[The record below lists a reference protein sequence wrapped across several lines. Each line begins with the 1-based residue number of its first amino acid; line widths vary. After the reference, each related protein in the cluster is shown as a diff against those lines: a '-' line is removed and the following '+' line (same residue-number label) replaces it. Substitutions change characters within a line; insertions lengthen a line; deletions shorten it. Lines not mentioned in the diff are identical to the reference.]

1 MSAPAREP
9 ESALGKALLAAARE
23 ESPSASSHERAMRG
37 VDRALGRRA
46 ERART
51 RWLLG
56 GALGLAAAAAAVVI
70 VVRVKGSAAT
80 QLAPLAT
87 SEPTEQHASSAP
99 SASALEMMQA
109 EATAT
114 ASGAASSALSA
125 TAHATAVAMA
135 TTLPPAPP
143 SPPAG
148 GKAGA
153 GPSATVG
160 PTAASPAARACGC
173 AAADLLCAMRCSAK
187 K

>member
-1 MSAPAREP
+1 MSAPPREP
-9 ESALGKALLAAARE
+9 ESALGRALLAAARE
-23 ESPSASSHERAMRG
+23 ESPPAGSYERAMTG
-37 VDRALGRRA
+37 VDRALGGRARRA
-46 ERART
+46 RS

-56 GALGLAAAAAAVVI
+56 GALSLAAAAAAVVI

-87 SEPTEQHASSAP
+87 SGPTEQHASTAP
-99 SASALEMMQA
+99 SASALEVVQA

-114 ASGAASSALSA
+114 ASGAVSSAALA

-135 TTLPPAPP
+135 PTFPPAPP
-143 SPPAG
+143 PPPAG
-148 GKAGA
+148 GKAGP

-160 PTAASPAARACGC
+160 PTAASPAVRACGC